1 MSKVIPFVN
10 WAGGKTQLI
19 SQMSPFFPQP
29 DEYDRYIEPFVG
41 GGVVFL
47 RLGKKEA
54 ILGDSNDELM
64 NCYQVVRDNV
74 ETVIKLLSKHIP
86 DKQYYYRLRQQDPK
100 GMDLASRAARFIYL
114 NKTCFNGV
122 YRVNLKGRFNVPYG
136 KREAKIYYEENLR
149 KISLLLQNAVLVAQ
163 SYEKTLEQARA
174 GDFVYLD
181 PPYHPLSKTSNFTKY
196 TSKPFGEE
204 DHTRLAKE
212 FHRLTELGCMVML
225 SNSNTTFIRELY
237 LNYHMKP
244 VKARRYVNCN
254 GNGRKAITELLI
266 LNYQPP
272 CFTNALGH
280 CSFRRKMAQQGAKI
294 ALNLMR

>member
-19 SQMSPFFPQP
+19 SQMSPFFPHSH
-29 DEYDRYIEPFVG
+29 EYDGYIEPFVG
-41 GGVVFL
+41 GGVVFVT
-47 RLGKKEA
+47 LGKKEA
-54 ILGDSNDELM
+54 VLGDSNEELM

-74 ETVIKLLSKHIP
+74 QTLITLLSKHIP
-86 DKQYYYRLRQQDPK
+86 DKQYYYRLRRQDPK
-100 GMDLASRAARFIYL
+100 GMDPVSRAARFIYL

-136 KREAKIYYEENLR
+136 KREAKVYDEENLR
-149 KISLLLQNAVLVAQ
+149 RISLLLQNAILVAQ

-204 DHTRLAKE
+204 DHARLAKE
-212 FHRLTELGCMVML
+212 FDRLTELGCRVML
-225 SNSNTTFIRELY
+225 SNSDTTFIRELY
-237 LNYHMKP
+237 ANYHTKIL
-244 VKARRYVNCN
+244 KARRYVNCN
-254 GNGRKAITELLI
+254 GNGRSAITELLV
-266 LNYQPP
+266 LNYEPP
-272 CFTNALGH
+272 CVTKAIGD
-280 CSFRRKMAQQGAKI
+280 CSFRED
-294 ALNLMR
+294 